1 MNERQSKLLAAVIEQ
16 FITTALPVGSQ
27 HIFNSGKFHIS
38 GATVRNEM
46 RLLGEEGFLQQPHIS
61 AGRIPTA
68 KGYRMYIQNNIEPN
82 IHEKSIRKKFDDL
95 REQYFQRKDQERLYE
110 AVALLSHM
118 MPNIAFAT
126 VPHKHRL
133 YYLGLAET
141 LRQPDF
147 MNDPSL
153 VSGVA
158 EVLEDHLAN
167 VVDSLEID
175 DTIRYYI
182 GEDHILP
189 QLQSCSMI
197 ITEYRI
203 RDQHG
208 AIGILGPMRMD
219 YGYNH
224 TALDMVASLIRE

>member
-1 MNERQSKLLAAVIEQ
+1 MNERQSKLLAAIIEQ
-16 FITTALPVGSQ
+16 FIETALPVGSQ
-27 HIFNSGKFHIS
+27 HIFSSGKFHIS

-46 RLLGEEGFLQQPHIS
+46 RLLGEEGYLMQPHVS

-68 KGYRMYIQNNIEPN
+68 KGYRMYINSLEPTRYVK
-82 IHEKSIRKKFDDL
+82 EVEAKFTTL
-95 REQYFQRKDQERLYE
+95 REQYFERKDQERVYE

-147 MNDPSL
+147 MENPKL
-153 VSGVA
+153 ITGVA
-158 EVLEDHLAN
+158 EVLEEHLAD
-167 VVDSLEID
+167 VLSSLTID
-175 DTIRYYI
+175 DTIRYYV
-182 GEDHILP
+182 GEEHILP

-197 ITEYRI
+197 ITSYTVRGE
-203 RDQHG
+203 QG
-208 AIGILGPMRMD
+208 VIGILGPMRMD

-224 TALDMVASLIRE
+224 VALQMVASLLQE